1 MDKVQ
6 ARIIAEKFAA
16 GICSEAE
23 HEALFN
29 WLLTL
34 PIEESRSLMEDYCGI
49 FEVLPM
55 VPARRE
61 LWEKIH
67 QRLGGQE
74 EAGQEEYP
82 ANGRLLILAKSRRKW
97 MFAAASAILILLG
110 TGSYFL
116 FFNKSQK
123 QIALTQAQRFKN
135 D

>member
-29 WLLTL
+29 WLLNL

-74 EAGQEEYP
+74 EAGQEEAGQEEAGQEEYP
-82 ANGRLLILAKSRRKW
+82 ANGRLLILAKSRRK
-97 MFAAASAILILLG
+97 
-110 TGSYFL
+110 
-116 FFNKSQK
+116 
-123 QIALTQAQRFKN
+123 
-135 D
+135 